1 MGKVWGESI
10 LTLLHIVVLAL
21 VQGITEFLPIS
32 SSGHLILVPVFTGW
46 PDQGLVLDVAVHVG
60 TLGAVMAY
68 FWRDLWSMVAGLGR
82 LARGR
87 EDAGARLAGLVIVA
101 TVPVI
106 AAGFVVNAY
115 MYDDLRSLTVIAWT
129 MLGFGIVL
137 YVTDRLGMTVRRIEH
152 TTLGDAVVIGLA
164 QVLALVPGTSR
175 AGITI
180 SAGRM
185 LGLERTDAARF
196 SMLLSIPAILGAG
209 GLKSW
214 ELYQAD
220 DADLTANTLVAA
232 GLAFTAAWLA
242 IFMMMAWLRHATF
255 TPFVIYRVV
264 LGAFLLGHAYGA
276 FA

>member
-1 MGKVWGESI
+1 MP
-10 LTLLHIVVLAL
+10 LLHIVVLAL

-32 SSGHLILVPVFTGW
+32 SSGHLDLVPVFTDW
-46 PDQGLVLDVAVHVG
+46 ARQPMVINVAVHVG

-82 LARGR
+82 LTRGR
-87 EDAGARLAGLVIVA
+87 EDAGARLAGRVIVA

-106 AAGFVVNAY
+106 VVGFVVDAY
-115 MYDDLRSLTVIAWT
+115 MLYDDLRSLPVIAWT

-175 AGITI
+175 AGITM

-209 GLKSW
+209 ALKSW
-214 ELYQAD
+214 ELYEAG
-220 DADLTANTLVAA
+220 DAELTANALIAA
-232 GLAFTAAWLA
+232 GLAFIAAWLA
-242 IFMMMAWLRHATF
+242 IFLMMAWLRRSTF
-255 TPFVIYRVV
+255 TPFVVYRIV
-264 LGAFLLGHAYGA
+264 LGAFLLALAYGA